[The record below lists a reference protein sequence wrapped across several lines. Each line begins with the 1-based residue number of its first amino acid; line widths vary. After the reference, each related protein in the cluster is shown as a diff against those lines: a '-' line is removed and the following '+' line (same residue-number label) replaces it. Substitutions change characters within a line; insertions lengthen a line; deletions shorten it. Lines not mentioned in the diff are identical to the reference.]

1 LSGLFAAARVPA
13 LQAGLQRLRVLH
25 VLRGLLLTPSGCS
38 PSGQKR
44 LLCGRHQKQI
54 CFAVPARVAAGSVF
68 DEEELNVALKITTRE
83 VDGVTVA
90 ALDGRIVLGEESNA
104 LREKIKSLVAEGK
117 KKVVL
122 NMDNIT
128 FIDSAGLGTLVA
140 SHHSAKAQGAALK
153 LCHLGTK
160 FQEVLQIT
168 KLMTIFDVY
177 NTEAEAVASFSK

>member
-1 LSGLFAAARVPA
+1 
-13 LQAGLQRLRVLH
+13 
-25 VLRGLLLTPSGCS
+25 
-38 PSGQKR
+38 
-44 LLCGRHQKQI
+44 
-54 CFAVPARVAAGSVF
+54 
-68 DEEELNVALKITTRE
+68 VALKITTRE

-104 LREKIKSLVAEGK
+104 LREKIKSLVADGK
-117 KKVVL
+117 KKIVL

-140 SHHSAKAQGAALK
+140 AHHSAKAQGAGLK

>member
-1 LSGLFAAARVPA
+1 MFATTGIPP
-13 LQAGLQRLRVLH
+13 LQIGLQRMRVLH
-25 VLRGLLLTPSGCS
+25 VLRGLLLIAKRAARSGKRPLCEIR
-38 PSGQKR
+38 QKR
-44 LLCGRHQKQI
+44 I
-54 CFAVPARVAAGSVF
+54 CFAVPAWVAAGLCRH
-68 DEEELNVALKITTRE
+68 EEEINVALKMNQRE
-83 VDGVTVA
+83 VDGVTVV

-117 KKVVL
+117 KKIVL

-140 SHHSAKAQGAALK
+140 AHHSAKAQGASLR

-168 KLMTIFDVY
+168 KLMTIFDVS
-177 NTEAEAVASFSK
+177 NTEAEAVASFSKQ